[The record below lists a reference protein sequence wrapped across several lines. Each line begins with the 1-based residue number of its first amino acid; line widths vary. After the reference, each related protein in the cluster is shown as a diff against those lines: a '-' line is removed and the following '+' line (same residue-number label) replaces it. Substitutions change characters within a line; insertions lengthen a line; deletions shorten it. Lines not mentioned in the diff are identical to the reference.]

1 MKKYTV
7 FFPEKIWMRVCAVLV
22 FFCSEISFSSHRQ
35 IDFHWWTKKIFFFIN
50 IDEEDVFMV
59 FDLFTGGDL
68 RYHLLQQ
75 VNLNNLFFLQRLPYL
90 YHSFILTPIH
100 SMHIHSISNT
110 MEILKLNAYSVI
122 CHKIRITFNW
132 YIN

>member
-1 MKKYTV
+1 
-7 FFPEKIWMRVCAVLV
+7 
-22 FFCSEISFSSHRQ
+22 
-35 IDFHWWTKKIFFFIN
+35 
-50 IDEEDVFMV
+50 MV

-100 SMHIHSISNT
+100 SISNT

-122 CHKIRITFNW
+122 CHKIRITFN
-132 YIN
+132 